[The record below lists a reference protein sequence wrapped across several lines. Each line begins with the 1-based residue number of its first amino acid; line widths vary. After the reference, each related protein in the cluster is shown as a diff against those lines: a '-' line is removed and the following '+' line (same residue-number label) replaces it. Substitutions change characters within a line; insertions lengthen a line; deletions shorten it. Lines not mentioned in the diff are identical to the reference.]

1 MELFLRFNHIK
12 KTKAVIISVPSC
24 LWLSN
29 IIASEFE
36 APCYCSKR
44 RPGVLSTSSTGKY
57 AGQTIS
63 HLRYNIELVFMRI
76 LQNSN
81 TFTPLPPRSKKTTK
95 LLILSQSITVIL
107 SASFSIFK
115 KNLLLSKRENS
126 AAIFLVFLRVN
137 RIAQRA
143 YYRFLHCCYRFVHCC
158 YRFCTVVTDFC
169 TLLGDVWD

>member
-1 MELFLRFNHIK
+1 MCVAMNGIIFKIYLHKN
-12 KTKAVIISVPSC
+12 KTKAVKISVPSC

-44 RPGVLSTSSTGKY
+44 RPGVLYISSTGKY
-57 AGQTIS
+57 AEQTIS

-81 TFTPLPPRSKKTTK
+81 TFTPLPPCSKKTTK

-115 KNLLLSKRENS
+115 KISS
-126 AAIFLVFLRVN
+126 
-137 RIAQRA
+137 
-143 YYRFLHCCYRFVHCC
+143 
-158 YRFCTVVTDFC
+158 
-169 TLLGDVWD
+169 